1 MIFIRS
7 MICMFVYSRFDLF
20 WANCSWLKRCS
31 VYMKVCLKIEL
42 VNVLHGKVFF
52 ILFSVKLDDA
62 TRNKYES
69 LIDCDVEEIGEE
81 FSRKPFALAV
91 QQGSPLRSQMSQV

>member
-1 MIFIRS
+1 MLLLCS
-7 MICMFVYSRFDLF
+7 TTDFDMYLSYTSSFLF
-20 WANCSWLKRCS
+20 
-31 VYMKVCLKIEL
+31 
-42 VNVLHGKVFF
+42 HFF
-52 ILFSVKLDDA
+52 QIDDA

-69 LIDCDVEEIGEE
+69 LINCDVEQIGEE

>member
-1 MIFIRS
+1 
-7 MICMFVYSRFDLF
+7 MFYDRLRHVFKLHIKLLF
-20 WANCSWLKRCS
+20 
-31 VYMKVCLKIEL
+31 
-42 VNVLHGKVFF
+42 HFF
-52 ILFSVKLDDA
+52 QIDDA

-69 LIDCDVEEIGEE
+69 LINCDVEQIGEE